1 MNIDKEVSGGS
12 TNKNALNGNSAVR
25 AGEKAINT
33 LKEKDIVAGDAIEM
47 ASERFNDILARGQEL
62 SKVGV
67 DTVRKYPLYSVLG
80 VASVAFLAGFL
91 LKGNRK

>member
-1 MNIDKEVSGGS
+1 MNTDREVSGGS
-12 TNKNALNGNSAVR
+12 NVKQSLNGNSAAR

-33 LKEKDIVAGDAIEM
+33 RKDQDTVAADTLEM
-47 ASERFNDILARGQEL
+47 AGERWNDFVARGQEI

-67 DTVRKYPLYSVLG
+67 ETFRKYPLYSVLG

-91 LKGNRK
+91 LKGRRR